1 VKLNFANIE
10 KATWVEI
17 LVDEPRALLR
27 DCDLIIAVSAQEM
40 ELSFLMGLRLLV
52 ALGFAAVCEPF
63 VSVTLCIPGPAVRH
77 FDRILDVLVTA
88 IIK

>member
-52 ALGFAAVCEPF
+52 GFAAVCEPF